1 MIKQDP
7 PEESPKDDTKG
18 GEEGKPE
25 EAIGIKEE
33 AKEEVAKEEVRI
45 RRCMT
50 KLPLISSKYFLL
62 RRANLTNLHKVI
74 WLVYLYRN

>member
-7 PEESPKDDTKG
+7 PEESPNDDTKG

-25 EAIGIKEE
+25 ETIETKDEP
-33 AKEEVAKEEVRI
+33 KEEVAKEEVRI

-50 KLPLISSKYFLL
+50 KLPLISRKYFLL
-62 RRANLTNLHKVI
+62 RRANLTTLVKVI

>member
-25 EAIGIKEE
+25 EAIETKEE
-33 AKEEVAKEEVRI
+33 PKEEVAKEEVRI

-50 KLPLISSKYFLL
+50 KLPLISRKYFLL
-62 RRANLTNLHKVI
+62 RRANFTTLVKVI
-74 WLVYLYRN
+74 WLVYLNRN